1 MMARS
6 LIILLLIALALTGCR
21 FGSADDEI
29 ALATEPVTVTET
41 APPESA
47 SPTSGAEAQPPTST
61 TLPSP
66 APTDTAVLPSPTV
79 TSSPTPTETPAPADL
94 SIASDGVFIHPVP
107 SLYAGDMVT
116 VQVVATVPESI
127 SPSDVQVHLLL
138 NEERI
143 AMGTLN
149 GRNLGGDAL
158 GLFAW
163 VWDTTDFTGEHQV
176 SIVLD
181 PDDAILVGDEDLE
194 NNRVDVVVSV
204 LEADDLPLAAQ
215 DATWITSETEHA
227 IIHMV
232 SGTAAARDIALL
244 EAATERA
251 AEQAIAQLQE
261 EPEAKFDV
269 YFVDR
274 VLGQGGYASSAL
286 VVSYLDRDYA
296 GGGLHEVLVHEI
308 VHLLDQQFAHH
319 RVPFL
324 VEGVAVWATGGHYKQ
339 ENLDQRMAALREAGL
354 YVPLAELIDDFY
366 PTQHEIG
373 YLQGAGFVNYLA
385 NQFGWPTVR
394 SFYAD
399 VNPNEGEPLSSAVD
413 RGLQS
418 HFNKNLA
425 TVESEWIAYL
435 ERIPYGQDVESDL
448 LVTVR
453 YYDVM
458 RRYQLQYD
466 PTAHFLQAW
475 LPFPQEVES
484 RNITADLTRHP
495 EEEVNVALETMLAAV
510 DTAMIAGNYSRASA
524 LLDSVERVLA
534 SEGLFVDPIASDY
547 LEIVRQLSALGFR
560 VQAIEIEANESRVLA
575 RDGNSLA
582 LQDLSLV
589 LRNENWVLLN

>member
-1 MMARS
+1 MKARH
-6 LIILLLIALALTGCR
+6 LILLLLLVLVLTGCR
-21 FGSADDEI
+21 FGPFVDEI
-29 ALATEPVTVTET
+29 AVSTEPAAITE
-41 APPESA
+41 AASPASA
-47 SPTSGAEAQPPTST
+47 SPTSGVEVQPPTST
-61 TLPSP
+61 NIPPP

-94 SIASDGVFIHPVP
+94 SIGPDGVFVHPVP
-107 SLYAGDMVT
+107 VLYAGDMVT
-116 VQVVATVPESI
+116 VQVVATVPASI
-127 SPSDVQVHLLL
+127 VPGDVQVYLLL
-138 NEERI
+138 DDERI
-143 AMGTLN
+143 AAGTLG

-163 VWDTTDFTGEHQV
+163 VWDTTDFTGEHQLSV
-176 SIVLD
+176 VLD
-181 PDDAILVGDEDLE
+181 PSDAITIGDEDPD
-194 NNRVDVVVSV
+194 NNRLDVPVSV
-204 LEADDLPLAAQ
+204 LDADEQSPAAQ
-215 DATWITSETEHA
+215 DATWITSETQYA
-227 IIHMV
+227 VIRAV
-232 SGTAAARDIALL
+232 SGTAAARDMALL
-244 EAATERA
+244 EAATDRA

-308 VHLLDQQFAHH
+308 VHLLDQEFAHH
-319 RVPFL
+319 RIPFL

-339 ENLDQRMAALREAGL
+339 ENLDQRMAALREVGL

-373 YLQGAGFVNYLA
+373 YLQGAGFVNYLVT
-385 NQFGWPTVR
+385 QFGWPAVR

-399 VNPNEGEPLSSAVD
+399 VSPNEGESLSAAVD
-413 RGLQS
+413 RGLQR
-418 HFNKNLA
+418 HFNKDLA
-425 TVESEWIAYL
+425 TVENEWTSYL
-435 ERIPYGQDVESDL
+435 DRIPYSRDVESDL

-453 YYDVM
+453 YYNLM
-458 RRYQLQYD
+458 RSYQLQYD

-495 EEEVNVALETMLAAV
+495 EEEVNITLETMLTAV
-510 DTAMIAGNYSRASA
+510 DSALVAGNYNRASA
-524 LLDSVERVLA
+524 LLDSIERVLA
-534 SEGLFVDPIASDY
+534 SDGLFLDPIASDY
-547 LEIVRQLSALGFR
+547 LEIVQQLSALGFR
-560 VQAIEIEANESRVLA
+560 VQAIEINANESRVLA